1 MSPGLPARSLDE
13 GDTHQRLDP
22 LESVR
27 FHVSSSF
34 QSRRI
39 LRDGGMTGR
48 VWNDA
53 SQRPF
58 HLGKGHS
65 IGREKEKNRNS
76 GFGGEGRYS
85 RKGTV
90 RGPAQCRW
98 GAGMPQDGLPGRA
111 GSISRA
117 VKRGE
122 CGEGTVIRGRGGGR
136 EARVW
141 SRPSEPSVGAEF
153 IRSVAP
159 YACVSQGKTVTSGGP
174 TKQLLKIVTSGCKS
188 DA

>member
-1 MSPGLPARSLDE
+1 
-13 GDTHQRLDP
+13 
-22 LESVR
+22 
-27 FHVSSSF
+27 
-34 QSRRI
+34 
-39 LRDGGMTGR
+39 
-48 VWNDA
+48 
-53 SQRPF
+53 
-58 HLGKGHS
+58 
-65 IGREKEKNRNS
+65 
-76 GFGGEGRYS
+76 
-85 RKGTV
+85 
-90 RGPAQCRW
+90 
-98 GAGMPQDGLPGRA
+98 MPQDGLPGRA

-174 TKQLLKIVTSGCKS
+174 TKQLLKIVTSGWKS